1 MVDKKQKEE
10 VNLTKEDILKLIEEY
25 NVNKYLQLEEYY
37 KSKHLILE
45 KKTGANKPN
54 NILVNNFSK
63 YITDVNLG
71 YFMGKPVTYTTEEQ
85 FQEKLDEL
93 QNAFDY
99 NDEQSQNAILAKQ
112 TSMKGKCY
120 ELLYLDEESNLRFNY
135 VYAENM
141 IVAFDDAITPNY
153 IYAIRFSMT
162 ADGEGFEFVEVYTDN
177 EIIIYQGE
185 GKDIVETNRFSHPF
199 EDVPVIEYKNND
211 EETGDFE
218 TVISLIDAYNKAQS
232 ETADD
237 LEYFAD
243 AYLKI
248 KNLSGTK
255 DDDLTDMRKNRTIL
269 IDGDG
274 DADFLTKSI
283 DDVAVENY
291 KIRLQEDIHRFS
303 MTPNLTDESFAGNLS
318 GVALEFKLW
327 GLEQL
332 AAQKERMFKKGLQ
345 RRIELIC
352 NYFKFLNQEFDWRHI
367 KLNFKRNIPMNIEDI
382 VEMTVKLKGII
393 SDRTLL
399 SQLPFIEDVNEELE
413 QIENEANAYAG
424 AMGIMGTETTE
435 EEPDVEETEEDD
447 LTETTEE

>member
-1 MVDKKQKEE
+1 MADKKQREE
-10 VNLTKEDILKLIEEY
+10 VNLTKEEILKLIEEY
-25 NVNKYLQLEEYY
+25 NVNKYIQLEEYY

-63 YITDVNLG
+63 YITDVNVG
-71 YFMGKPVTYTTEEQ
+71 YFMGKPVTYTTEEE

-99 NDEQSQNAILAKQ
+99 NDEQSQNAVLAKQ

-162 ADGEGFEFVEVYTDN
+162 ADGEGFEFVEVYTDR

-185 GKDIVETNRFSHPF
+185 GKDIVETSRFSHPF

-248 KNLSGTK
+248 RNLSGTK
-255 DDDLTDMRKNRTIL
+255 DDDLSDMRKNRTIL

-283 DDVAVENY
+283 NDVAVENY
-291 KIRLQEDIHRFS
+291 KKRLQEDIHRFS

-352 NYFKFLNQEFDWRHI
+352 NYLKFLNQEFDWRNI
-367 KLNFKRNIPMNIEDI
+367 KLNFKRNIPMNIGDI

-413 QIENEANAYAG
+413 QIENEASAYAETFG
-424 AMGIMGTETTE
+424 LSTEPTE
-435 EEPDVEETEEDD
+435 EETEEDD